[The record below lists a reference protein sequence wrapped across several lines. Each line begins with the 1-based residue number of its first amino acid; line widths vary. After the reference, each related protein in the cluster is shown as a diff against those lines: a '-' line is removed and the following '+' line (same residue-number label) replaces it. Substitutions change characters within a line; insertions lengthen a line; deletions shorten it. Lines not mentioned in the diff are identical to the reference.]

1 MLVIK
6 PKEIKNKMNHIKY
19 HQINFKTMKSN
30 FLLTLV
36 GLAVMLAGCSKEEI
50 DSTDS
55 NQATKMSFT
64 VNVDNGVKT
73 RADVTDLTRYV
84 MEVYEGATATGTP
97 AVHKEQAT
105 GVFDTV
111 ILNDGQAYTVLFW
124 ADYGT
129 PSTDGT
135 HPAAN
140 EYNASDLKAARVA
153 DGKQPTQTA
162 FAGVS
167 RFIVGTDQETDYTV
181 VKLTHAT
188 AQVNF
193 KQSEVLTSDVNA
205 LVVNYPESYS
215 LNVDD
220 MSVTKIAG
228 EVSHSFTYSS
238 NAIGTLGI
246 DYIIASTGTTKTVMD
261 ITATMTSGGTT
272 NSKVITT
279 VPFER
284 NYRTYITG
292 AYSNLYNSTLFVTS
306 DDQWEIISKD
316 VIFPKAHVGD
326 YYYYDKTLST
336 NLNTGKTV
344 IGIVFWVNPADSTK
358 GRIVSLDE
366 GTNLAW
372 STLGEI
378 LIGVQDYSD
387 GDANTR
393 AIKSNPNYTPAGYPA
408 VAWCLAKNTPAITGI
423 SWYMPAQ
430 AELITLYKYPYGAV
444 RDIVNNSLSS
454 VSGATILSGSYWSS
468 TEGDV
473 NDTPLGDAV
482 FYNFTNFMPICT
494 QKNSLYNVRAVSAF

>member
-1 MLVIK
+1 M
-6 PKEIKNKMNHIKY
+6 NKMNHIKY
-19 HQINFKTMKSN
+19 HQINYKTMKSN

-36 GLAVMLAGCSKEEI
+36 GLAVMLAGCSKDEI
-50 DSTDS
+50 DSTDR
-55 NQATKMSFT
+55 NPATKKSFT

-105 GVFDTV
+105 GVFDNV
-111 ILNDGQAYTVLFW
+111 ILKDGEAYTVLFW

-153 DGKQPTQTA
+153 DGKQATQTA

-167 RFIVGTDQETDYTV
+167 RFTVGTDQEADYTA

-205 LVVNYPESYS
+205 LVVKYPESYS
-215 LNVDD
+215 LNVED
-220 MSVTKIAG
+220 MSVAKIAG

-238 NAIGTLGI
+238 KAVGTLGI

-272 NSKVITT
+272 NSKAVTAI
-279 VPFER
+279 PFER
-284 NYRTYITG
+284 NYRTNIYG
-292 AYSNLYNSTLFVTS
+292 AYSNLYNSALSVTC
-306 DDQWEIISKD
+306 DDQWETINKE
-316 VIFPKAHVGD
+316 VIFREAHVGD
-326 YYYYDKTLST
+326 YYYDDKTLST

-358 GRIVSLDE
+358 GKIVSLDD
-366 GTNLAW
+366 NYLAW
-372 STLGEI
+372 STETV
-378 LIGVQDYSD
+378 LISGATSD
-387 GDANTR
+387 TDGAANTKE
-393 AIKSNPNYTPAGYPA
+393 ITSYSGYTPEKYPC
-408 VAWCLAKNTPAITGI
+408 VAWCVAKNTPAIAGV
-423 SWYMPAQ
+423 SWYLPAQ
-430 AELITLYKYPYGAV
+430 NELITLYEQHSIINP
-444 RDIVNNSLSS
+444 
-454 VSGATILSGSYWSS
+454 ILANVGGKKVYSNYYWSS
-468 TEGDV
+468 TNKDDQYVWAYILGSYPVDV
-473 NDTPLGDAV
+473 VKTAT
-482 FYNFTNFMPICT
+482 YRI
-494 QKNSLYNVRAVSAF
+494 RAVSAFK